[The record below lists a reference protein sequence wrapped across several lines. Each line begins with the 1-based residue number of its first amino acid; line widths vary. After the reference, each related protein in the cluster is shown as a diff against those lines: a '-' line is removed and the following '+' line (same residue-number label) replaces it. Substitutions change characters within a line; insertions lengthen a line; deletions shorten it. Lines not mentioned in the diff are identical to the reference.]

1 MATKTPKNKTSKKL
15 KSSSPE
21 NVETKQ
27 VSLLGGF
34 LPGKE
39 ADLNEYLKDVPAPAA
54 PEKKPAKKKEK
65 AQAPAEVLSSSNALF
80 AVLTER
86 AMRMAHAQ
94 EDSQDELA
102 ASPKSLGLKKGAVLT
117 TKDGTYDYQTG
128 RHFTAGA
135 ISSDL
140 SHFTE
145 FHRLHNM
152 VADALDK
159 HSALQK
165 ISAEDD
171 GRRTGVYDD
180 VDAHLHRASRAITHA
195 MTSHLSGQNLSKEVG
210 TNLGKTVIPG
220 SVTGFANAIEHLKNA
235 SKELETRTNGQFK
248 GIDALAD
255 TLHAGY
261 AYHVEE
267 ATSGLALASDSQKEL
282 EERARTKESVERLAE
297 TRPPQTVAPKAVETL
312 GQQRARGKRI
322 EAASFPNAL
331 QDPSA
336 RVTRNLMPL
345 GGRMTDSQVA
355 WLQEPERSPS
365 SAPSD
370 TTDTPLPGFEK
381 EKPERTREEGSA
393 ALTARIN
400 EQDAASR
407 AELQGKI
414 SNWREKNRA
423 RVRSVLDNPRFA
435 ERSATQRE
443 ELSQRLATQETP
455 FPQPEGRMAAF
466 RSQQEGTSTTN
477 AEQQRGS
484 SLRAAAPAIQTSVAQ
499 YDQANRAIVQ
509 GHIDRGDLLEA
520 ATHHFKT
527 VAGAPSAKQ
536 QEIRKQADGS
546 FTSNIAYRIKTN
558 PHRYLAQQGY
568 AVGAPPRAPQ
578 EREVTPGRTPARIRV
593 KAEPAT
599 GSSGEIVSRAK
610 LNNPRKG
617 EFSQGSS
624 AATPFRPGAAE
635 EYEAKLNE
643 IQGR

>member
-21 NVETKQ
+21 NIETKQ

-54 PEKKPAKKKEK
+54 PKEKPAKKKEK
-65 AQAPAEVLSSSNALF
+65 AQAPAQVLSSSNALF
-80 AVLTER
+80 AVLTKR

-94 EDSQDELA
+94 EDNQDELA
-102 ASPKSLGLKKGAVLT
+102 ASPESLGLKKNAILT
-117 TKDGTYDYQTG
+117 TKEGTYDYQTG

-135 ISSDL
+135 IGSDL

-145 FHRLHNM
+145 FHRLHNI
-152 VADALDK
+152 VTDALEK

-165 ISAEDD
+165 ISAD
-171 GRRTGVYDD
+171 GDGNRAGAYDP

-210 TNLGKTVIPG
+210 TNLGKTVMPG

-282 EERARTKESVERLAE
+282 EERARAGDNNERLLE
-297 TRPPQTVAPKAVETL
+297 TRPPQTVAAPFKRMVRGPEVAV
-312 GQQRARGKRI
+312 GKPR
-322 EAASFPNAL
+322 EMFVAN
-331 QDPSA
+331 PS
-336 RVTRNLMPL
+336 RV
-345 GGRMTDSQVA
+345 
-355 WLQEPERSPS
+355 
-365 SAPSD
+365 
-370 TTDTPLPGFEK
+370 
-381 EKPERTREEGSA
+381 KPELSMDYAPREGEPTREEGSA

-435 ERSATQRE
+435 QKNEAQRA
-443 ELSQRLATQETP
+443 ELSERVKDLATP

-610 LNNPRKG
+610 LNNPRKR

-635 EYEAKLNE
+635 DYEAKLNE